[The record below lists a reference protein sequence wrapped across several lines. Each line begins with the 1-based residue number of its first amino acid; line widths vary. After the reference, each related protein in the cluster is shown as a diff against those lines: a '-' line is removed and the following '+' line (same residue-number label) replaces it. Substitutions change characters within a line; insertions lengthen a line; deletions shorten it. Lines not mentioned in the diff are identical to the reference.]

1 MSNQAFYILSEGIGE
16 IEFDKEEN
24 KWYKMRASEFNED
37 KTIPLLIN
45 LVSICSKY
53 WRNQARNAR
62 YERYPNLVGETSK
75 KSNGL
80 AKSYALIEDYTEE
93 LFCTG
98 DIHTKLLP

>member
-1 MSNQAFYILSEGIGE
+1 
-16 IEFDKEEN
+16 
-24 KWYKMRASEFNED
+24 MRVSEFNED
-37 KTIPLLIN
+37 KTIPLLRLIFN
-45 LVSICSKY
+45 LVGICSKY